1 MKMSV
6 TLILVLFL
14 FANYASKAQKI
25 NALELKPVTS
35 PVFVL
40 MSVEPSTID
49 RPATAKALSMNLLSS
64 LQSGTLPK
72 DYAVE
77 FAPYWF
83 KPRFKATYIQDYGNV
98 FTNAIRS
105 LGISFATSTK
115 DSVNTLTGI
124 GVRTQFLRGK
134 ADLTKIPVLKEMQ
147 LRVIDLWDDT
157 TGALEQ
163 LQDSIKIA
171 AEQVMKR
178 QGSFLELSIAASQ
191 NFKNGNFNENEFD
204 KFGIWITYTYRLNH
218 FDFLLMG
225 RNISTNQNDELKNI
239 QDAGFRMV
247 WEKYGLTVS
256 GEYVVRFQKD
266 LKLVDDISKRISGY
280 VEYKINDNLNIHYT
294 FGQNFNTF
302 LNNTLINQLGLNF
315 GFGGNSPKL

>member
-1 MKMSV
+1 MKKLV
-6 TLILVLFL
+6 ILILVLLIFE
-14 FANYASKAQKI
+14 NYSSKAQKI

-83 KPRFKATYIQDYGNV
+83 KPRYKAQYIESYGNV

-105 LGISFATSTK
+105 FGVSLATSTK
-115 DSVNTLTGI
+115 DSANTLAGI
-124 GVRTQFLRGK
+124 GIRTQFLRGK
-134 ADLTKIPVLKEMQ
+134 ADLTKIPVLKNMQ
-147 LRVIDLWDDT
+147 LRVIDLMDDT
-157 TGALEQ
+157 TGALDQ

-178 QGSFLELSIAASQ
+178 QGSFLELSVAASE
-191 NFKNGNFNENEFD
+191 NFKNGNFDESEFD
-204 KFGIWITYTYRLNH
+204 KFGIWLTYTYRLNNI
-218 FDFLLMG
+218 DFLVMG

-239 QDAGFRMV
+239 QDAGFRLV
-247 WEKYGLTVS
+247 WEKYGLTLS
-256 GEYVVRFQKD
+256 AEYVVRFQKD
-266 LKLVDDISKRISGY
+266 LKLIDDISKRISGY

-302 LNNTLINQLGLNF
+302 LDNSLINQLGLNF
-315 GFGGNSPKL
+315 GFGGKSPKL